1 MAALLVLA
9 ASIILC
15 ALVVFFGPAAA
26 ERLIPLLRTAQ
37 QENYPAIETLFA
49 LVIFGSLLVFA
60 LVGGRLSKVNPVQVG
75 RKPALMLPIGAL
87 IGVIGVVASASY
99 AWLAGTLTYGSGSGG
114 DIGLLLWGTAVILFG
129 AAVEEIYFRGW
140 LQPVL
145 IRHYGVPAAVLLSA
159 LAFATLHV
167 MGGARSPTTLINLF
181 LGGLLFGLLAA
192 RAGGLAGAIAAH
204 FTWNWSER
212 ILFGLDPNPGIGSF
226 GAWLD
231 LDLAGP
237 ALWGGSEEGLNASL
251 AMTLTLFA
259 LLVPLM
265 ILSKGVSRPAR
276 RSRRKPRSTGVLK
289 T

>member
-9 ASIILC
+9 ASILLC

-26 ERLIPLLRTAQ
+26 ERLLPLLGAAQ

-49 LVIFGSLLVFA
+49 SVIFGSLLIFA
-60 LVGGRLSKVNPVQVG
+60 LVGGRLSKVNPLRIG

-87 IGVIGVVASASY
+87 IGLIGVFASASY
-99 AWLAGTLTYGSGSGG
+99 AWLAGTLTYGPGSTGNV
-114 DIGLLLWGTAVILFG
+114 GLLLWGTAVILFG

-140 LQPVL
+140 LQPIL
-145 IRHYGVPAAVLLSA
+145 IRHFGVPFAVLLSA

-167 MGGARSPTTLINLF
+167 MGGARSPTTLVNLF

-204 FTWNWSER
+204 FTWNWSEQ
-212 ILFGLDPNPGIGSF
+212 IVLGLDPNPGVGSF

-259 LLVPLM
+259 LVVPLL
-265 ILSKGVSRPAR
+265 ILSRSPPAKRR
-276 RSRRKPRSTGVLK
+276 RSSSKARSSGAVK
-289 T
+289 A